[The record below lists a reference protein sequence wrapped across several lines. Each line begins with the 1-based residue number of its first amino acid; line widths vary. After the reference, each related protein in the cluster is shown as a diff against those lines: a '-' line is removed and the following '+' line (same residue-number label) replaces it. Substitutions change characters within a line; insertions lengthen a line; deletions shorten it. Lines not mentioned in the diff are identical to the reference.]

1 MLRIAQA
8 ADREL
13 GDPATR
19 DAVSMQDQ
27 SRPPPPPQEADLKAE
42 IAKLAQN
49 EEAGLQAGLA
59 KLALDQAPEQ
69 VHTSTRLRNY
79 FLTGLVVVGP
89 VGITLYIAWHVI
101 RLVDGWVKP
110 YVPPLYNPDSYL
122 PFPLPGVG
130 LVFAVI
136 LLTAIGALA
145 ANLLGRSLIS
155 AGELMLGRT
164 PIVRNVYRGLKQIFE
179 SVVTASAPDQNFQK
193 VALME
198 FPSKGIWS
206 IVFVTGEAAHEIS
219 KELPGQDLV
228 SVFMPTGMLP
238 PSGFVCFVPRQ
249 SVVPIHMSVED
260 AAKIII
266 SAGMVNP
273 ETQATLRDIAARARN
288 GMKPPARTD
297 GRPPVRMAVPPPPPA
312 A

>member
-1 MLRIAQA
+1 
-8 ADREL
+8 
-13 GDPATR
+13 
-19 DAVSMQDQ
+19 MQDQ
-27 SRPPPPPQEADLKAE
+27 SRPPHQQSDLKSE
-42 IAKLAQN
+42 IAKVAQN
-49 EEAGLQAGLA
+49 EEAGLKAGLA
-59 KLALDQAPEQ
+59 KLALEHAPAPD
-69 VHTSTRLRNY
+69 HTGARLRNY

-101 RLVDGWVKP
+101 TLVDGWVKP
-110 YVPPLYNPDSYL
+110 YVPPAYNPDSYL

-130 LVFAVI
+130 LVIAVL
-136 LLTAIGALA
+136 LLTFVGALA

-179 SVVTASAPDQNFQK
+179 SVVTASAPNQNFQK
-193 VALME
+193 VAVME

-206 IVFVTGEAAHEIS
+206 IVFVTGEAAYEVN
-219 KELPGQDLV
+219 KEVPGENLV

-238 PSGFVCFVPRQ
+238 PSGFVCFVPRH

-273 ETQATLRDIAARARN
+273 ESQAKLRDIAEKARN
-288 GMKPPARTD
+288 GLRPVARRD
-297 GRPPVRMAVPPPPPA
+297 ERPPVRMTAPPPPA